1 MRKIGFLFS
10 SFRTKVALVLII
22 SLFFVAT
29 LSNFLVYKY
38 ALDSQF
44 RQLREKLMIIAQTAA
59 LAIDPDILLSVPLNK
74 EGVKSPSYKIIAK
87 KLTEIKEAT
96 PLILYIYTMVKTDE
110 EGIWQFV
117 VDPELPTEEEE
128 KEGLTSYPGDKFDVS
143 RFSDMLKAFEG
154 PCADER
160 VETDEWGA
168 TISGYAPIRNAKGKA
183 VAMLGIDMA
192 VQDFYAIQSR
202 IHRRGIF
209 VFVLG
214 IVFSLGLGILISS
227 KISERVKKLAEG
239 TRRIAQGDLQY
250 QVKVKGQDEL
260 SELARS
266 FNKMSGSLIESR
278 RKLHDYFYRVVQS
291 LVRVLEAK
299 DLYTRGHADRVAE
312 YAKKIALKMGFSQE
326 NAELLKEAA
335 QLHDI
340 GKLGIHESIL
350 NKKGKLT
357 EEEWKVIHEHPIVG
371 EEILK
376 PVAFDKE
383 MLAMVRS
390 HHERYDGK
398 GYPDKIEGEDINVFA
413 QIVSV
418 ADAYDA
424 MASDRAYR
432 AALGKDA
439 IIEELKKNSGTQFN
453 PKIIEIFLDILNEEE
468 G

>member
-1 MRKIGFLFS
+1 MRKIGFIFS
-10 SFRTKVALVLII
+10 SFRTKVALILIA

-59 LAIDPDILLSVPLNK
+59 LAIDSDLLLQVPLNRA
-74 EGVKSPSYKIIAK
+74 GLNSPSYKIIAK
-87 KLTEIKEAT
+87 KLTEIKDAT
-96 PLILYIYTMVKTDE
+96 PLILYIYTMVKTDQ

-117 VDPELPTEEEE
+117 VDPTSPTEEEE
-128 KEGLTSYPGDKFDVS
+128 EEGLTSYPGDKFDVS
-143 RFSDMLKAFEG
+143 RFPDMLKAFDG
-154 PCADER
+154 PSADEK
-160 VETDEWGA
+160 VEMDEWGA
-168 TISGYAPIRNAKGKA
+168 TISGYAPVRNEKGKA
-183 VAMLGIDMA
+183 VAVLGVDMA
-192 VQDFYAIQSR
+192 VEDVYAIQR
-202 IHRRGIF
+202 RVHRRGIF
-209 VFVLG
+209 VLALG
-214 IVFSLGLGILISS
+214 IIFSLSLGILISS
-227 KISERVKKLAEG
+227 KITERVKKLVEG

-278 RKLHDYFYRVVQS
+278 RKLHDYFYCVVQS
-291 LVRVLEAK
+291 LVRSLEAK
-299 DLYTRGHADRVAE
+299 DHYTRGHTDRVAE

-326 NAELLKEAA
+326 KAELLRETA

-340 GKLGIHESIL
+340 GKLGINESIL
-350 NKKGKLT
+350 NKNGKLT
-357 EEEWKVIHEHPIVG
+357 EEEWKIIQEHPIVG

-398 GYPDKIEGEDINVFA
+398 GYPDKIEGEDINIFA
-413 QIVSV
+413 QIVSI

-424 MASDRAYR
+424 MTSDRAYR
-432 AALGKDA
+432 AALSKDEA
-439 IIEELKKNSGTQFN
+439 IEELRENSGTQFN
-453 PKIIEIFLDILNEEE
+453 SKIMQIFLDILKEEE